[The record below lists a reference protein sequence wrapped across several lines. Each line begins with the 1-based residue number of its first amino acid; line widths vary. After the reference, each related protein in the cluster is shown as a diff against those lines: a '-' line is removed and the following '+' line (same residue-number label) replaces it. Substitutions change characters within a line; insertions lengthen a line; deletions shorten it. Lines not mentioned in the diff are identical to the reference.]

1 MPQDDRPGVG
11 GAPILMN
18 WPSDRHEFR
27 RSGREGRSR
36 TLLWEVQRRGTPVD
50 CEAWAESGRVR
61 VLVKLRGLPELTGT
75 FSDPALAVE
84 WANSL
89 ERTLLADG
97 WGKVI

>member
-1 MPQDDRPGVG
+1 
-11 GAPILMN
+11 MN
-18 WPSDRHEFR
+18 WPSDRKAGDRDRPEIR
-27 RSGREGRSR
+27 RSARAGRPH
-36 TLLWEVQRRGTPVD
+36 TLLWEVRRRGTPVD
-50 CEAWAESGRVR
+50 CEAWAENGGVR